1 MTNTPVSWPRR
12 LLRAALALGAAALM
26 GGCGGGDRAEAFTP
40 SRLYAFGDELSVL
53 TSDGRK
59 YGVNYYD
66 TSTSALDCTEYPLW
80 IQTLASHYGMAFE
93 QCPGTSTSFQAVT
106 RAEPGAKVADVE
118 RQVSSYLLLD
128 NPSSQHLV
136 AMLVG
141 ANDVLAAYDTWVAGS
156 RDTDAYNTATDAVKT
171 AAALLARQVYLVFS
185 TGAPV
190 LVSTLPD
197 MSYSPYAQAQEA
209 AYPGEGRA
217 AMLSALSAAFN
228 EALVSSGQG
237 TSTVKGLAYYSTN
250 AKDYGLILQGATW
263 VSSVATG
270 SSADSYNAT
279 PLCLASAALPDCSS
293 QTLASGADVSYW
305 VWADATRPGV
315 AYQST
320 MGSRAVTMA
329 QSLPF

>member
-1 MTNTPVSWPRR
+1 MTTRSPLLPR
-12 LLRAALALGAAALM
+12 LLRTALALCAAALA
-26 GGCGGGDRAEAFTP
+26 GGCGGGDRAEAFAP

-59 YGVNYYD
+59 YGVNSVD
-66 TSTSALDCTEYPLW
+66 GSTGVRDCATYPLW
-80 IQTLASHYGMAFE
+80 IQTLAAHYGMAFE
-93 QCPGTSTSFQAVT
+93 QCPGSYTSFSAVT
-106 RAEPGAKVADVE
+106 RAEAGAKVADVE
-118 RQVSSYLLLD
+118 RQVSSFLLLD
-128 NPSSQHLV
+128 NPSSSDLV
-136 AMLVG
+136 TMLAG
-141 ANDVLAAYDTWVAGS
+141 ANDVLAAYDAWLAGS
-156 RDTDAYNTATDAVKT
+156 RSTDAYNAAMEAVKA

-190 LVSTLPD
+190 LVSSLPD

-209 AYPGEGRA
+209 AHPGEGRA

-237 TSTVKGLAYYSTN
+237 SGTARGLAYYSTS
-250 AKDYGLILQGATW
+250 ASDYGLILQGATW
-263 VSSVATG
+263 VTSVASG

-279 PLCLASAALPDCSS
+279 PLCLGTAALPDCSS
-293 QTLASGADVSYW
+293 LTLASGADTDNW

-315 AYQST
+315 AYQAT

-329 QSLPF
+329 TNLPF